1 MFGLARVC
9 AFAGVALATT
19 QPCML
24 ARNERCGD
32 GEAETNEV
40 VGFEDTLVARDI
52 EIRQDKPKCDPKGY
66 TSLNGL
72 NFTSFCDQ
80 NNPFNGTPRLRN
92 PTSLQL
98 TTLQMRKTRSKPPQW
113 RTA

>member
-24 ARNERCGD
+24 GWNERRGHV
-32 GEAETNEV
+32 ETNHV

-80 NNPFNGTPRLRN
+80 NNPFNGTSLPRHTIPHHSN
-92 PTSLQL
+92 
-98 TTLQMRKTRSKPPQW
+98 
-113 RTA
+113 